1 MSEKVPTLNQNE
13 VRQRILDWI
22 GEELGDHHITGA
34 DNFLELGGH
43 SMMAIE
49 LKARIAREYGLSI
62 SLADL
67 FQRSIS
73 VVVARAEDGKATV

>member
-1 MSEKVPTLNQNE
+1 MSERVPASSRDE
-13 VRQRILDWI
+13 VRQWILDRI
-22 GEELGDHHITGA
+22 GEELGDHRITGA

-49 LKARIAREYGLSI
+49 LKTRIAREHGLSI

-73 VVVARAEDGKATV
+73 ATVARAEDGKATV